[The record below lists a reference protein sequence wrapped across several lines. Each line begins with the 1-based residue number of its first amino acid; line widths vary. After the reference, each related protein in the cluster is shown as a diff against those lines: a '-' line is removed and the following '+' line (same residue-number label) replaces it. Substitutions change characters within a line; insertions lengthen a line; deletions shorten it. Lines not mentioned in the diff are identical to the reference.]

1 MPEWLA
7 AALALDGLPW
17 LVAGAFAAGAVRGF
31 AGFGTAMVFLP
42 VAGQVLTPVWALIA
56 LVVMDAFGPLPNL
69 RRALRDGRTGDLG
82 WLLGGMT
89 AALPLGLALLYV
101 APPEAFRYAVSTVA
115 LAVPVLVW
123 AGFRLRGAPGRPLL
137 AGTGVV
143 SGVLGG
149 VAGLP
154 GPPVILLYMASGDP
168 VRIVRA
174 NNMLFLF
181 AFTLILL
188 AMLGMQGR
196 LELAAVAIGLLLALP
211 NALGNIAGAAIF
223 RPERAR
229 LYRAAGYGLI
239 VVSALGGLPVWD
251 YLL

>member
-1 MPEWLA
+1 MPDWLS
-7 AALALDGLPW
+7 AALATDGLEW
-17 LVAGAFAAGAVRGF
+17 LLAAAFAAGAVRGF

-42 VAGQVLTPVWALIA
+42 AAGQVLSPVWALIA

-69 RRALRDGRTGDLG
+69 RRARRDGRPGDLG
-82 WLLGGMT
+82 WLLGGMV
-89 AALPLGLALLYV
+89 AALPLGLMVLYV
-101 APPEAFRYAVSTVA
+101 APAEAFRYAVSGIA
-115 LAVPVLVW
+115 LAVPVLIW
-123 AGFRLRGAPGRPLL
+123 AGLRLRGAPGPRLL
-137 AGTGVV
+137 LGTGVA

-181 AFTLILL
+181 AFTLVLL
-188 AMLGMQGR
+188 AVLGMQGR
-196 LELAAVAIGLLLALP
+196 LAAPAVVVGLLLALP
-211 NALGNIAGAAIF
+211 NVLGNIAGAAIF

-229 LYRAAGYGLI
+229 VYRAAGYGLI
-239 VVSALGGLPVWD
+239 ILSALGGLPVWD
-251 YLL
+251 YLS

>member
-1 MPEWLA
+1 MPDALA
-7 AALALDGLPW
+7 IALALDGLGW
-17 LVAGAFAAGAVRGF
+17 LVIGAFAAGAVRGF

-42 VAGQVLTPVWALIA
+42 VAGQILTPVWALIG
-56 LVVMDAFGPLPNL
+56 LVIMDAFGPLPNL
-69 RRALRDGRTGDLG
+69 RRARRDGRMADLG

-89 AALPLGLALLYV
+89 AALPLGLMVLYI
-101 APPEAFRYAVSTVA
+101 APVELFRYAVSVIA
-115 LAVPVLVW
+115 LAVPVLIW
-123 AGFRLRGAPGRPLL
+123 AGLRLPGAPGRPLL
-137 AGTGVV
+137 LGTGVI

-174 NNMLFLF
+174 NNTLFLF
-181 AFTLILL
+181 GFTLVLI
-188 AMLGMQGR
+188 AVLGLQGR
-196 LELAAVAIGLLLALP
+196 LAAPAVMIGLILALP
-211 NALGNIAGAAIF
+211 NALGNIAGAVIF

-239 VVSALGGLPVWD
+239 ILSALGGLPVWNT
-251 YLL
+251 LF